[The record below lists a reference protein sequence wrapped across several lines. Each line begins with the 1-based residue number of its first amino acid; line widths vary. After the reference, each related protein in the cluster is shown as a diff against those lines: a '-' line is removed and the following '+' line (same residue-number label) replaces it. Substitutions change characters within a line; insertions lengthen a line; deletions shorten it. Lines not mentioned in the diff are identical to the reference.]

1 MAEKTSL
8 TFDDYAGSGEKGL
21 LEAATLSSTVL
32 EVKSD
37 KALAKNEVPLDEY
50 RQTAVTRINAFD
62 EYYRRSPGS
71 GMKVIED
78 GLGNELTFVEKVGDT
93 PFKVEN

>member
-21 LEAATLSSTVL
+21 LEAATAVL

-37 KALAKNEVPLDEY
+37 KALAKNEVPLDDY

-78 GLGNELTFVEKVGDT
+78 GSGNELTFVEKVGDT